1 MSNAPLRIALSGAL
15 ALTAALAVATPA
27 SAHAGVT
34 ASDARALAKEVTLT
48 FTSAGESKTA
58 GLAMLQVVLP
68 EGISPGAVSLKKGP
82 AGWQLAQAQGGF
94 TLTGKP
100 LAAGEDAV
108 YSIQV
113 KQLPDAKSLVFKTVE
128 TYSDGKLARWVEEPK
143 DGKKTENPA
152 PVLKLKSAEKKAE
165 WEGTPVSPDKA
176 PASSSDKGT
185 DGGSSSNEGSGEQAK
200 ASEETKDNGGMGIA
214 IGVLALVVVAAGG
227 VIMWVFKRRS
237 SAHS

>member
-34 ASDARALAKEVTLT
+34 ASDGRALAKDVTLT
-48 FTSAGESKTA
+48 FTSAAESKSA

-68 EGISPGAVSLKKGP
+68 EGISPGAVSFKKGP
-82 AGWQLAQAQGGF
+82 AGWKLAQAQGGF

-100 LAAGEDAV
+100 LAVGEDAV

-143 DGKKTENPA
+143 DGKKPENPA
-152 PVLKLKSAEKKAE
+152 PVLKLKSADKKAE
-165 WEGTPVSPDKA
+165 WEGTPLSPSKA
-176 PASSSDKGT
+176 PAPASDKGSDGSGT
-185 DGGSSSNEGSGEQAK
+185 DTGSSIQAE
-200 ASEETKDNGGMGIA
+200 ASEETKDSGGMGIA
-214 IGVLALVVVAAGG
+214 IGVLALVVVVAGG

-237 SAHS
+237 SAQA